1 MNDTIVILE
10 KSHEELVD
18 AVTAF
23 YSKEFD
29 KTWGE
34 VLAGVRKSQQWQPLS
49 DEIKHILHA
58 YKLQFRRLRKR
69 ERELFED
76 MDRMRGLNLCQEL
89 HQLHQN
95 LEEAMYEEFV
105 CRIGLTESQADILLD
120 SGDYR
125 LKRLHSAHRAIRLAI
140 DQSQIILGD
149 ASSKTGRSDVDL
161 LKVASD
167 EASLFY
173 EGIRTQLSGKPK
185 PVQN

>member
-10 KSHEELVD
+10 ESHRELVD
-18 AVTAF
+18 AVTTF

-29 KTWGE
+29 KTWGD

-49 DEIKHILHA
+49 DEIKSVLHA
-58 YKLQFRRLRKR
+58 YKPQFRRLRKR
-69 ERELFED
+69 ECELFED
-76 MDRMRGLNLCQEL
+76 MDRMQGLSLCEEL

-105 CRIGLTESQADILLD
+105 CRVGLSDSQADILLD

-125 LKRLHSAHRAIRLAI
+125 LKKLHNAHRAIRLAI

-149 ASSKTGRSDVDL
+149 ANSKTGRSDIDL

-173 EGIRTQLSGKPK
+173 EGIRAQLSGKPK